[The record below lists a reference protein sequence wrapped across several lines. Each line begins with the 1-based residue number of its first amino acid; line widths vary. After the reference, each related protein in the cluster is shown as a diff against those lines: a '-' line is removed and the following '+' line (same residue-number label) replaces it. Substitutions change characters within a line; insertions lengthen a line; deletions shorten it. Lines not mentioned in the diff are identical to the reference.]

1 MDQVKKGSKTLLDFF
16 QASLAKKYKSDKG
29 LDYFTPAPST
39 DDLKYATSSSK
50 VGERYY
56 FRSDEKSSGQL
67 SSIKMT
73 RQAKN

>member
-39 DDLKYATSSSK
+39 DDLKYATSYSK
-50 VGERYY
+50 VGERII
-56 FRSDEKSSGQL
+56 SAV
-67 SSIKMT
+67 T
-73 RQAKN
+73 KNRRDNCPASK